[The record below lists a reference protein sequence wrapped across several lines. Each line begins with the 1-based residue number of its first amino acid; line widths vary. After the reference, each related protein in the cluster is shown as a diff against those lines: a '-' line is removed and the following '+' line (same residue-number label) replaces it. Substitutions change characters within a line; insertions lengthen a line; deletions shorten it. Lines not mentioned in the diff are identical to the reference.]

1 MSKFSADANKKPKDI
16 VIIGGVA
23 AGTSAASKA
32 KRINPD
38 ANVTIIQQESTVS
51 YGSCGLPYVL
61 EGLIDDFSELIARTA
76 DEFQRKYGISILLN
90 TSALKILPSEKQ
102 IIVSDFVSK
111 NKEANKIIGYDSLV
125 IATGAN
131 AIIPALHG
139 IENINNGMFT
149 LRTLND
155 GIAIKSFLENNSPN
169 SCVVVGAGLIG
180 VEIVEAFK
188 KQGLEV
194 TLVGSGISI
203 LPKIIDTDISLIVKQ
218 ELQNNGIK
226 IILGERVEK
235 ILGDQKF
242 QGVVTNKGKT
252 ILSDFLVL
260 GTGVK
265 PNSEI
270 ASDAGIKLGISNAI
284 KVDKYMQTNI
294 SNIFAAGDCAT
305 AENYVTGKDTYL
317 PLGTTAN
324 KQGRVAGENSAG
336 GQAIFRGIAGSAI
349 TKTFDLF
356 IGKTG
361 LSTEEA
367 RKNGFDPIETDIN
380 SITRAGYYPDSK
392 LILIKILADK
402 KTQQIL
408 GAQIIGG
415 EGVKGRI
422 DVVALALLKKATI
435 NDLWSYDACYVPP
448 ISPVWEPL
456 NIVASNLSKFV

>member
-1 MSKFSADANKKPKDI
+1 MTKFSGETNKRPKDI

-32 KRINPD
+32 KRIDPD
-38 ANVTIIQQESTVS
+38 ANVTIIQQESIVS

-61 EGLIDDFSELIARTA
+61 EGLIDDFSELIARPA
-76 DEFQRKYGISILLN
+76 EEFQIKYDIDILLN
-90 TSALKILPSEKQ
+90 TRALKILPSEKQ
-102 IIVSDFVSK
+102 IIVRDGVSK
-111 NKEANKIIGYDSLV
+111 NKEANRIIDYDSLV
-125 IATGAN
+125 IATGAG
-131 AIIPALHG
+131 AIIPPLQG
-139 IENINNGMFT
+139 IENINSGIFT
-149 LRTLND
+149 LRTLID
-155 GIAIKSFLENNSPN
+155 GITIKRFLENKHPN
-169 SCVVVGAGLIG
+169 SCIVVGAGLIG
-180 VEIVEAFK
+180 VEIIEAFK
-188 KQGLEV
+188 KKGLEV
-194 TLVGSGISI
+194 TLVGSGNSI
-203 LPKIIDTDISLIVKQ
+203 LPKIIDPEMSLVVEQ
-218 ELQNNGIK
+218 ELENNGIK
-226 IILGERVEK
+226 LILGERVEK
-235 ILGDQKF
+235 ILGNQNF

-252 ILSDFLVL
+252 ILSDFLVF

-270 ASDAGIKLGISNAI
+270 ASDAGIKLGINNAI
-284 KVDKYMQTNI
+284 KVDRYMQTNI

-305 AENYVTGKDTYL
+305 AENYVTGKDSYL

-336 GQAIFRGIAGSAI
+336 GKAIFRGIAGSAI
-349 TKTFDLF
+349 TKTFGLF

-367 RKNGFDPIETDIN
+367 RKNGFDPVETSIN

-392 LILIKILADK
+392 SISIKIVADK
-402 KTQQIL
+402 KTEQIL

-435 NDLWSYDACYVPP
+435 NDLSSYDACYVPP
-448 ISPVWEPL
+448 ISPVWEPM
-456 NIVASNLSKFV
+456 NIVASNLSKSV

>member
-1 MSKFSADANKKPKDI
+1 MTKFSADANKKPKDI

-76 DEFQRKYGISILLN
+76 DEFQSKYGISILLN

-131 AIIPALHG
+131 AIIPALQG

-194 TLVGSGISI
+194 TLVGSGNSI

-218 ELQNNGIK
+218 ELENNGIK

-235 ILGDQKF
+235 FLGDQKF

-392 LILIKILADK
+392 SILIKILADK

>member
-1 MSKFSADANKKPKDI
+1 MTKFPGIGNKKPKYI

-38 ANVTIIQQESTVS
+38 ANITIIQQEPIVS

-61 EGLIDDFSELIARTA
+61 EGIIDDFSELIARPA
-76 DEFQRKYGISILLN
+76 EEFRSKYGINILLN
-90 TSALKILPSEKQ
+90 TSALKILPSKKE
-102 IIVSDFVSK
+102 IIVRDYVSK
-111 NKEANKIIGYDSLV
+111 NIEDNKIISYDSLV
-125 IATGAN
+125 IATGAS
-131 AIIPALHG
+131 ATIPSLQG
-139 IENINNGMFT
+139 IENINSGMFT

-155 GIAIKSFLENNSPN
+155 GIAIKRFLGKNRPN
-169 SCVVVGAGLIG
+169 SCIVVGAGLIG
-180 VEIVEAFK
+180 VEIVESFK
-188 KQGLEV
+188 KQGLEI
-194 TLVGSGISI
+194 TLVGSGNSI
-203 LPKIIDTDISLIVKQ
+203 LPKIIDTEMSLIVKQ
-218 ELQNNGIK
+218 ELENNGIK

-235 ILGDQKF
+235 ILGNQNF

-252 ILSDFLVL
+252 ILSDFLVF

-270 ASDAGIKLGISNAI
+270 ASDAGIKLGINKAI
-284 KVDKYMQTNI
+284 KVDRYMQTNI

-336 GQAIFRGIAGSAI
+336 GKAIFRGIAGSAI
-349 TKTFDLF
+349 TKTFGLF

-367 RKNGFDPIETDIN
+367 RKNGFDPVETSIN

-392 LILIKILADK
+392 SISIKIVADK
-402 KTQQIL
+402 KTEQIL

-435 NDLWSYDACYVPP
+435 NDLSSYDACYVPP
-448 ISPVWEPL
+448 ISPVWEPM
-456 NIVASNLSKFV
+456 NIVASNLSKSM

>member
-1 MSKFSADANKKPKDI
+1 MTKFSADANKKPKDI

-61 EGLIDDFSELIARTA
+61 EGLIGDFSELIARTA
-76 DEFQRKYGISILLN
+76 DEFQSKYGIDILLN
-90 TSALKILPSEKQ
+90 TSALKIIPSKKQ
-102 IIVSDFVSK
+102 IIVSDSVYKEK
-111 NKEANKIIGYDSLV
+111 NINKIISYDSLV
-125 IATGAN
+125 IATGAG
-131 AIIPALHG
+131 AVIPALQG

-155 GIAIKSFLENNSPN
+155 GIAIKSFLENNRPN

-194 TLVGSGISI
+194 TLVGSGNSI
-203 LPKIIDTDISLIVKQ
+203 LPKIIDTDMSLIVKQ
-218 ELQNNGIK
+218 ELENNGIK
-226 IILGERVEK
+226 IVLGERVEK

-242 QGVVTNKGKT
+242 EGVVTNKGKT
-252 ILSDFLVL
+252 ILSDFLVF

-270 ASDAGIKLGISNAI
+270 AFDAGIKLGISHAI
-284 KVDKYMQTNI
+284 KVDKYMHTNI

-392 LILIKILADK
+392 SISIKILADK

-415 EGVKGRI
+415 EGVKGRLDI
-422 DVVALALLKKATI
+422 VALALLKKATI

-456 NIVASNLSKFV
+456 NIIASNLSKFV

>member
-1 MSKFSADANKKPKDI
+1 MNKFSGDENKKPKDI

-32 KRINPD
+32 KRINPN
-38 ANVTIIQQESTVS
+38 ANITIIQQEPIVS

-61 EGLIDDFSELIARTA
+61 EGIIDDFSELIARPA
-76 DEFQRKYGISILLN
+76 EEFRNKYGINILLN
-90 TSALKILPSEKQ
+90 TLALKILASKKQ
-102 IIVSDFVSK
+102 IIVTDCMSK
-111 NKEANKIIGYDSLV
+111 KKEGNKKIDYDSLV
-125 IATGAN
+125 IATGAS
-131 AIIPALHG
+131 AIIPSLQG
-139 IENINNGMFT
+139 IENINSGMFT

-155 GIAIKSFLENNSPN
+155 GIAIKRFLENNSPN
-169 SCVVVGAGLIG
+169 SCIVVGAGLIG

-188 KQGLEV
+188 KKGLDV
-194 TLVGSGISI
+194 TLVGSGNSI
-203 LPKIIDTDISLIVKQ
+203 LPKIIDTEMSLIVKQ
-218 ELQNNGIK
+218 ELENNGIK

-235 ILGDQKF
+235 ILGNQKF
-242 QGVVTNKGKT
+242 HGVVTNKGKT

-270 ASDAGIKLGISNAI
+270 ASDAGIKLGINSAI
-284 KVDKYMQTNI
+284 KVDRYMQTNI

-305 AENYVTGKDTYL
+305 AQNYVTGRDTYL

-336 GQAIFRGIAGSAI
+336 GKAIFRGIAGSAI
-349 TKTFDLF
+349 TRTFGLF

-367 RKNGFDPIETDIN
+367 RKNGFDPVETSIN

-392 LILIKILADK
+392 SILIKIVADK
-402 KTQQIL
+402 KSEQIL

-435 NDLWSYDACYVPP
+435 NDLSSYDACYVPP
-448 ISPVWEPL
+448 TSPVWEPI
-456 NIVASNLSKFV
+456 NIVASNLSKSV